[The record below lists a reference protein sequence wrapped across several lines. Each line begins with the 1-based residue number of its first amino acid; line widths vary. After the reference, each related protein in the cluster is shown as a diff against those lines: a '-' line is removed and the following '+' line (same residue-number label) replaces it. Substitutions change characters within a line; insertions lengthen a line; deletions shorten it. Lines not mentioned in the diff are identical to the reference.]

1 MIKPTQAIIFCGG
14 LGTRL
19 RPITDDL
26 PKPMVPVL
34 DKPFLEYLLE
44 QLAIQGIERFLL
56 LTGYMG
62 EVIYEYFGDGSSW
75 GWEIEYSVGPIEW
88 DTGRRLWEARDN
100 LDARFLLLYADNFA
114 QFNLNKLMD
123 IHEKEKASVTLSL
136 AEKENG
142 NIRTSSNGRIEV
154 YSQNRIGDGLNLVE
168 IGYMVAERDSI
179 LALYDNIPNAPN
191 INFSNVLEALVE
203 KQRISGSVVNGD
215 YHSISDKERLELM
228 RKYLTPKKIIL
239 MDRDGIINVKAPRGE
254 YIENWKGFKLIDDT
268 IESMKKLALD
278 GFCFIVIT
286 NQAGISRGM
295 VSEDNLMQIHRLMID
310 KLKNEGI
317 PILDIYVCRHHWDDD
332 CECRKP
338 RAGLF
343 YQIARDHFLR
353 MDKTLYVGDDVRDC
367 EAAYNAECGSV
378 LVANSEEYEFIENK
392 PRWSI
397 NVDKLSDAVS
407 EIKSF
412 MEIQGT

>member
-1 MIKPTQAIIFCGG
+1 MIKPTQTVIFCGG

-44 QLAIQGIERFLL
+44 QLAAQGIERFLL

-62 EVIYEYFGDGSSW
+62 EVIYDYFGDGSFW

-88 DTGRRLWEARDN
+88 DTGRRLWEAQDN
-100 LDARFLLLYADNFA
+100 LDTRFLLLYADNFA
-114 QFNLNKLMD
+114 QFNLNKLM
-123 IHEKEKASVTLSL
+123 HLHQKEQASVTLSL
-136 AEKENG
+136 AAKENG
-142 NIRTSSNGRIEV
+142 NIRISSNGRIEE
-154 YSQNRIGDGLNLVE
+154 YSKNRIGDELNLVE
-168 IGYMVAERDSI
+168 IGYMVTERDAI
-179 LALYDNIPNAPN
+179 LSLYENIPNTPN
-191 INFSNVLEALVE
+191 ISFSSILEMSVE
-203 KQRISGSVVNGD
+203 KQQISGLVVNGD

-239 MDRDGIINVKAPRGE
+239 IDRDGIINVKAPRGE

-268 IESMKKLALD
+268 VESMKKLALD

-286 NQAGISRGM
+286 NQAGVSRGM
-295 VSEDNLMQIHRLMID
+295 VSEENLMQIHRLMID

-343 YQIARDHFLR
+343 YQIAREHFLR
-353 MDKTLYVGDDVRDC
+353 MDKTLYIGDDVRDC

-378 LVANSEEYEFIENK
+378 LVANSEEYELIKNK
-392 PRWSI
+392 PKWNI

-412 MEIQGT
+412 MEFQGT

>member
-34 DKPFLEYLLE
+34 GKPFLEYLLE
-44 QLAIQGIERFLL
+44 QLASQGIERFVL

-62 EVIYEYFGDGSSW
+62 EVIYEFFGDGSFW
-75 GWEIEYSVGPIEW
+75 GWEIEYSFGPNEW
-88 DTGRRLWEARDN
+88 DTGRRLWEAQDN
-100 LDARFLLLYADNFA
+100 LDTRFLLLYADNFA
-114 QFNLNKLMD
+114 QFNLNKLM
-123 IHEKEKASVTLSL
+123 HVHQKEQASVTLSL
-136 AEKENG
+136 AAKENG
-142 NIRTSSNGRIEV
+142 NIRISSNGRIEE
-154 YSQNRIGDGLNLVE
+154 YSKNRIGDELKLVE
-168 IGYMVAERDSI
+168 IGYMVTERDAI
-179 LALYDNIPNAPN
+179 LSLYENIPNTPN
-191 INFSNVLEALVE
+191 ISFSSILEMSVE
-203 KQRISGSVVNGD
+203 KQQISGLVVNGD

-239 MDRDGIINVKAPRGE
+239 IDRDGIINVKAPRGE
-254 YIENWKGFKLIDDT
+254 YIENWKDFKLIDDT
-268 IESMKKLALD
+268 VESMKKLALD

-286 NQAGISRGM
+286 NQAGVSRGM
-295 VSEDNLMQIHRLMID
+295 VSEENLMQIHRLMID
-310 KLKNEGI
+310 RLKNEGI
-317 PILDIYVCRHHWDDD
+317 QILDIYVCRHHWDDD

-343 YQIARDHFLR
+343 YQIAREHFLR
-353 MDKTLYVGDDVRDC
+353 MDKTLYIGDDVRDC

-378 LVANSEEYEFIENK
+378 LVANRDEYELIKNK
-392 PRWSI
+392 PKWNI

-407 EIKSF
+407 EIKLF
-412 MEIQGT
+412 MEFQGT

>member
-1 MIKPTQAIIFCGG
+1 MNKPTQAVIFCGG

-44 QLAIQGIERFLL
+44 QLAAQGIERFLL

-62 EVIYEYFGDGSSW
+62 EVIYEYFGDGSFW
-75 GWEIEYSVGPIEW
+75 GWEIEYSVGPNEW
-88 DTGRRLWEARDN
+88 DTGRRLWEAQDN
-100 LDARFLLLYADNFA
+100 LDTRFLLLYADNFA
-114 QFNLNKLMD
+114 QFNLNKLM
-123 IHEKEKASVTLSL
+123 HVHKKEQAAVTLSL
-136 AEKENG
+136 AAKKNG
-142 NIRTSSNGRIEV
+142 NIRISSNGRIEE
-154 YSQNRIGDGLNLVE
+154 YSKNRIGVELNLVE
-168 IGYMVAERDSI
+168 IGYMVTERDAI
-179 LALYDNIPNAPN
+179 LSFYENIPNTPN
-191 INFSNVLEALVE
+191 ISFSSILEMSVE
-203 KQRISGSVVNGD
+203 KQKISGLIVNGD
-215 YHSISDKERLELM
+215 YHSISDKKRLGLM

-239 MDRDGIINVKAPRGE
+239 IDRDGIINVKAPRGE

-268 IESMKKLALD
+268 VKSMKKLALD
-278 GFCFIVIT
+278 GFCFIIIT
-286 NQAGISRGM
+286 NQAGISRGI
-295 VSEDNLMQIHRLMID
+295 VSEENLTQIHRLMID

-317 PILDIYVCRHHWDDD
+317 SILDIYVCRHHWDDD

-338 RAGLF
+338 KAGLF
-343 YQIARDHFLR
+343 YQIAREHFLR
-353 MDKTLYVGDDVRDC
+353 MDKTLYIGDDVRDC

-378 LVANSEEYEFIENK
+378 LVANSEEYELIKNK
-392 PRWSI
+392 PKWNI

-412 MEIQGT
+412 MEFQGI

>member
-44 QLAIQGIERFLL
+44 QLASQGIERFVL

-62 EVIYEYFGDGSSW
+62 EVIYEYFGDGSFW
-75 GWEIEYSVGPIEW
+75 GWEIEYSFGPNEW
-88 DTGRRLWEARDN
+88 DTGRRLWEAQDN
-100 LDARFLLLYADNFA
+100 LDTRFLLLYADNFA
-114 QFNLNKLMD
+114 QFNLNKLM
-123 IHEKEKASVTLSL
+123 HVHQKEQASVTLSL
-136 AEKENG
+136 AAKENG
-142 NIRTSSNGRIEV
+142 NIRISSNGRIEE
-154 YSQNRIGDGLNLVE
+154 YSKNRIGDELNLVE
-168 IGYMVAERDSI
+168 IGYMVTERDAI
-179 LALYDNIPNAPN
+179 LSLYENIPNTPN
-191 INFSNVLEALVE
+191 ISFSSILEMSVE
-203 KQRISGSVVNGD
+203 KQQISGLVVKGD

-239 MDRDGIINVKAPRGE
+239 IDRDGIINVKAPRGE

-295 VSEDNLMQIHRLMID
+295 VSEENLMQIHRLMID

-343 YQIARDHFLR
+343 YQIAREHFLR
-353 MDKTLYVGDDVRDC
+353 MDKTLYIGDDVRDC

-378 LVANSEEYEFIENK
+378 LVANSEEYELIKNK
-392 PRWSI
+392 PKWNI

-412 MEIQGT
+412 MEFQGI